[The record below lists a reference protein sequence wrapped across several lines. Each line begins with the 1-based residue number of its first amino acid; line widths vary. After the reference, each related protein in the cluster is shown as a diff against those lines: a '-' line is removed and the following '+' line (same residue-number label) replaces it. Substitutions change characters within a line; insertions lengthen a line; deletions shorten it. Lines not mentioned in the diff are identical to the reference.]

1 VKQDAARYCFRRK
14 QQPPWLGY
22 RGYLGTAPHIESN
35 EVTSFAF
42 SNSRIIP
49 PDENQSFS
57 GMKDTASINCTTVQ
71 YGSRLSGLWTDEF
84 LLVSTGAAVAEPT

>member
-1 VKQDAARYCFRRK
+1 VKQDAARCCFRRK
-14 QQPPWLGY
+14 QQLPWLGY
-22 RGYLGTAPHIESN
+22 RGYLGTAPHIEGN

-57 GMKDTASINCTTVQ
+57 GMKDTALLHNSTVC
-71 YGSRLSGLWTDEF
+71 L
-84 LLVSTGAAVAEPT
+84 AVY